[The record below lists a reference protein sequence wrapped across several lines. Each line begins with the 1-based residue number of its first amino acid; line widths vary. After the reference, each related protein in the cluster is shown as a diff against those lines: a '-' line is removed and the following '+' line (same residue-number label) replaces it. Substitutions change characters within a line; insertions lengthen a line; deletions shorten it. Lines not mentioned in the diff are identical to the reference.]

1 MDSREILAVVEGV
14 SNEKGIEE
22 SIIFNALEVAIAS
35 ASQRHFHED
44 AEISVSID
52 TSSGVYTTS
61 RSWIVANEDDPDFHI
76 ETHKTSADAGKET
89 GELHTEVVENIDFGR
104 IETQAARQIMMQKV
118 REAERENVVSK
129 FRAQDNTLMNGIVK
143 RVTRDNII
151 VEINN
156 DVEAIL
162 PRDQLLP
169 GEIYKIND
177 RIRAILQIKEIEGR
191 GAQLMLSRVC
201 PEMVTEL
208 FRIEVPEINEDIIE
222 IRGIARDA
230 GSRSKIAVKTNDGRI
245 DPVGA
250 CVGMRGSRV
259 QSVSGELGNERIDII
274 IFEDNPA
281 QMVINALSPAKVESI
296 VMDEENRSMELAV
309 NEDNLALAIGARGQN
324 IRLASRLVGWELNII
339 SSEEA
344 EAKEKVV
351 ETEFQAKLMESLSLD
366 EDTAE
371 KLVELGVKTF
381 DDIAYMDDKDLEDA
395 TGLDHEKAEEL
406 KSSASDAALIEAMG
420 EFSAEEDELASL
432 TGLGFSEDD
441 IETLKSNKLK
451 TMDDVAELAVDE
463 LIDIVPMD
471 EKKAADIIM
480 KARES
485 WFEE

>member
-1 MDSREILAVVEGV
+1 MDSKEILAVVEGV

-44 AEISVSID
+44 AEISVTID

-118 REAERENVVSK
+118 REAERENIVSK

-208 FRIEVPEINEDIIE
+208 FRIEVPEINEDVIE

-296 VMDEENRSMELAV
+296 VMDEDNRSMELAV

-366 EDTAE
+366 EETAE
-371 KLVELGVKTF
+371 KLVELGVKT
-381 DDIAYMDDKDLEDA
+381 L
-395 TGLDHEKAEEL
+395 
-406 KSSASDAALIEAMG
+406 
-420 EFSAEEDELASL
+420 
-432 TGLGFSEDD
+432 
-441 IETLKSNKLK
+441 
-451 TMDDVAELAVDE
+451 
-463 LIDIVPMD
+463 
-471 EKKAADIIM
+471 
-480 KARES
+480 
-485 WFEE
+485 

>member
-1 MDSREILAVVEGV
+1 MDSKEILAVVEGV

-44 AEISVSID
+44 AEISVTID

-76 ETHKTSADAGKET
+76 ETHKTSADAEKET

-118 REAERENVVSK
+118 REAERENIVSK
-129 FRAQDNTLMNGIVK
+129 FRAEDNTLMNGIVK

-208 FRIEVPEINEDIIE
+208 FRIEVPEINEDVIE

-230 GSRSKIAVKTNDGRI
+230 GSRSKITVKTNDGRI

-274 IFEDNPA
+274 VFEDNPA

-296 VMDEENRSMELAV
+296 VMDEDNRSMELAV

-366 EDTAE
+366 EETAE

-381 DDIAYMDDKDLEDA
+381 DDIAYMDDKELEDA
-395 TGLDHEKAEEL
+395 TGLDNEKAQEL